1 MDIVLLTFCELF
13 NSLKK
18 TVYMVHVDT
27 FDDFITSK
35 VLFINVNYR
44 FNVIYKN
51 TKMILKLTD
60 NQEKIKMSIKIALQN
75 YRIHLSFYCIKKL

>member
-1 MDIVLLTFCELF
+1 
-13 NSLKK
+13 
-18 TVYMVHVDT
+18 MVHVDT